1 MRARGYVRVPCP
13 DEAQQAA
20 CHQET
25 NTQYKDLTCERETM
39 VCIEKTDDDDDVEYC
54 KLGLKGAFRG
64 LGLGGFHSVPGTN
77 QFVPEPNPSG
87 HSDGR
92 WHLACT
98 GGPLLGTI

>member
-1 MRARGYVRVPCP
+1 MVPFCEKPERVAGKSPLQKRKRFDKKSTP
-13 DEAQQAA
+13 FPAGEKRVNFFS
-20 CHQET
+20 ET
-25 NTQYKDLTCERETM
+25 TLSS
-39 VCIEKTDDDDDVEYC
+39 V
-54 KLGLKGAFRG
+54 LGV
-64 LGLGGFHSVPGTN
+64 GGFKTVPGTN